1 MPIDVAKV
9 VIAATLAFLVGI
21 AMTPRLTYFL
31 YARSMWKKTAGKI
44 ASTGEVATVFN
55 SLHADKE
62 TKTPR
67 LGGIIVWAATLATAL
82 TIWLLARFTS
92 VDLFDKLDFISR
104 GQTWIPLSVLL
115 VGALVGLVDDLLEI
129 RWRGDGSY
137 SRGLS
142 LSLRLAFV
150 GIVGLAVGA
159 WFYGKLGISTVG
171 IPLIGSF
178 DLGLGYVIALAL
190 ITIGLYAGGV
200 IDGLD
205 GLAGGVFSI
214 AFGAYSVIA
223 FSQGQVDLAAF
234 CATVAGATLAF
245 LWFNVPPA
253 RFYLSETGSM
263 PLTITLGVVAFM
275 ADVRGE
281 GSGIS
286 VLPIIAFPLI
296 ATAASS
302 LIQVLSK
309 KIRGKK
315 LFRVAPL
322 HHHFEALGWPREKVV
337 MRYWIISIV
346 CALVAII
353 VSLVANHAK

>member
-31 YARSMWKKTAGKI
+31 YSKRMWKKTAGKL
-44 ASTGEVATVFN
+44 ASTGEVAEVFN
-55 SLHADKE
+55 ALHADKE

-67 LGGIIVWAATLATAL
+67 LGGIIVWSATIATAL
-82 TIWLLARFTS
+82 VIWLLAHFTQ
-92 VDLFDKLDFISR
+92 VPLFEKLDFISR
-104 GQTWIPLSVLL
+104 GQTWIPLAVLAA
-115 VGALVGLVDDLLEI
+115 GALVGLVDDLLEI
-129 RWRGDGSY
+129 RLRPDGSY
-137 SRGLS
+137 SKGLS
-142 LSLRLAFV
+142 LSLRLSFV
-150 GIVGLAVGA
+150 GALGLAVGT
-159 WFYGKLGISTVG
+159 WFYGKLGISAIAV
-171 IPLIGSF
+171 PLIGTV
-178 DLGLGYVIALAL
+178 DLGLGYVLSLAL
-190 ITIGLYAGGV
+190 IMVGLYAGGV

-214 AFGAYSVIA
+214 AFGAYAAIA
-223 FSQGQVDLAAF
+223 FSQGQYDLAAL
-234 CATVAGATLAF
+234 CATIAGATLAF

-275 ADVRGE
+275 ADLGGK

-286 VLPIIAFPLI
+286 VLPIVAFPLI
-296 ATAASS
+296 ATAGSS

-346 CALVAII
+346 CALVAL
-353 VSLVANHAK
+353 VVTLVANHAR